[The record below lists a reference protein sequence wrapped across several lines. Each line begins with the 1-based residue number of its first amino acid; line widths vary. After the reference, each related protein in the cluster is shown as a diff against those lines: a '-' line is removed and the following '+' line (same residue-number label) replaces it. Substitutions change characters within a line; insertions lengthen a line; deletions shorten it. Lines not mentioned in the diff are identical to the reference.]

1 MPRLLSIDYG
11 SKRVGLAETD
21 DFQLIASPLDTIARN
36 QLFPFL
42 DKYIKLYSIAEVVIG
57 EPTRMTG
64 EPSAIEEEILD
75 FITTFKMRYK
85 KVTVHR
91 INEVFTSKM
100 ALNAMIEAGSKKKDR
115 RKKENIDKIAATII
129 LQDFLEQRRNQL

>member
-1 MPRLLSIDYG
+1 M
-11 SKRVGLAETD
+11 
-21 DFQLIASPLDTIARN
+21 IASPLDTVPRN

-42 DKYIKLYSIAEVVIG
+42 DKHIKSHEVYEVVIG
-57 EPTRMTG
+57 EPTRMSG
-64 EPSAIEEEILD
+64 EASAFEEEILD
-75 FITTFKMRYK
+75 FIKVFEKRYPR
-85 KVTVHR
+85 VEIHR
-91 INEVFTSKM
+91 INEAFTSKM